1 VIFRRLVRTEQT
13 EKCIKYAQA
22 ATQVA
27 EYIMEQVFRAAS
39 DEITSGND
47 MVIATVVKT
56 SGSTPQKPG
65 AKLLVRADGSGVGT
79 LGGGCVEGD
88 IWFASSQLLQS
99 GGSAEMR
106 DYELN
111 EDLAA
116 EDGLVCGGTMYFLLD
131 PLRKPEAAQEFNDE
145 VVAAYEGGAPVA
157 VASLMKISSD
167 SGLVVGSKLLI
178 RENGSTSGS
187 LGDEELDSNAMNQ
200 ARRLMAMGKND
211 YVTDESGAEY
221 FIEAYTTPP
230 TLVLAG
236 GGHVS
241 KAISNIASSLGF
253 KIFIIDDREDFSNP
267 DRFPEAEQTVVSD
280 YGSAFEKL
288 PIGTNSFIVIATRGH
303 RYDASATASAM
314 RTPASYVGL
323 LGSKRKT
330 ILIFEELF
338 REGFTMEEVQ
348 SVRSPI
354 GLNIS
359 ARTPEEIA
367 LSIMAEIVGFR
378 LGGDGGTLTLDQR
391 LIDKAAEK
399 AAQPAEPVG
408 AD

>member
-1 VIFRRLVRTEQT
+1 
-13 EKCIKYAQA
+13 
-22 ATQVA
+22 
-27 EYIMEQVFRAAS
+27 MEQVFRAAS
-39 DEITSGND
+39 DEMTAANA
-47 MVIATVVKT
+47 MVVATVVKT

-88 IWFASSQLLQS
+88 IWFASSQLLKN
-99 GGSAEMR
+99 GGPAEMR

-116 EDGLVCGGTMYFLLD
+116 QDGLVCGGTMYFLLD
-131 PLRKPEAAQEFNDE
+131 PIREPAEADVFNGE
-145 VVAAYEGGAPVA
+145 VIAAYEGGAPVA
-157 VASLMKISSD
+157 VASLMKVPEGSE
-167 SGLVVGSKLLI
+167 LEVGTKLLI

-187 LGDEELDSNAMNQ
+187 LGDEKLDANAMNE

-211 YVTDESGAEY
+211 YITAESGAEY

-230 TLVLAG
+230 TLVVAG

-241 KAISNIASSLGF
+241 KALSNIATTLGF
-253 KIFIIDDREDFSNP
+253 RIFIIDDREEFSNA

-303 RYDASATASAM
+303 RYDASATAAAM

-330 ILIFEELF
+330 ILIYEELF
-338 REGFTMEEVQ
+338 AEGFTMEEVQ

-367 LSIMAEIVGFR
+367 LSIMSEIVGFR
-378 LGGDGGTLTLDQR
+378 LGGGGGTLKLDQR

-399 AAQPAEPVG
+399 ASSRSGSTEPVS

>member
-1 VIFRRLVRTEQT
+1 
-13 EKCIKYAQA
+13 
-22 ATQVA
+22 
-27 EYIMEQVFRAAS
+27 MEQVFRAAS
-39 DEITSGND
+39 EEAAAGNG
-47 MVIATVVKT
+47 MVVATVVRT

-88 IWFASSQLLQS
+88 IWFAASQLLKS
-99 GGSAEMR
+99 GGPAEMR

-116 EDGLVCGGTMYFLLD
+116 QDGLVCGGTMYFLLD
-131 PLRKPEAAQEFNDE
+131 PIRDEANPNGTKTDPDFNDE
-145 VVAAYEGGAPVA
+145 VLAAYDGGAPVA
-157 VASLMKISSD
+157 VASLMKAPEG
-167 SGLVVGSKLLI
+167 SGLTVGSQLLV
-178 RENGSTSGS
+178 RENGSTAGS
-187 LGDEELDSNAMNQ
+187 LGDEKLDARASVE

-211 YVTDESGAEY
+211 YIVTESGAEF
-221 FIEAYTTPP
+221 FIEAFTTPP

-241 KAISNIASSLGF
+241 RAISNIAKTLGF
-253 KIFIIDDREDFSNP
+253 RIFVIDDREEFSNT

-280 YGSAFEKL
+280 YASGFKKL

-303 RYDASATASAM
+303 RYDTAATAAAM

-323 LGSKRKT
+323 LGSRRKT
-330 ILIFEELF
+330 ILIYEELF
-338 REGFTMEEVQ
+338 AQGFTMEQVK

-354 GLNIS
+354 GLSIS

-367 LSIMAEIVGFR
+367 LSIMAEIVAFR
-378 LGGDGGTLTLDQR
+378 LGGDGGTLKLDDR
-391 LIDKAAEK
+391 LIQKAAEK
-399 AAQPAEPVG
+399 AARKDGPTLATAESVG

>member
-1 VIFRRLVRTEQT
+1 
-13 EKCIKYAQA
+13 
-22 ATQVA
+22 
-27 EYIMEQVFRAAS
+27 MEQVFRAAS
-39 DEITSGND
+39 EEAAAGNG
-47 MVIATVVKT
+47 MVVATVVRT

-88 IWFASSQLLQS
+88 IWFAASQLLKS
-99 GGSAEMR
+99 GGPAEMR

-116 EDGLVCGGTMYFLLD
+116 QDGLVCGGTMYFLLD
-131 PLRKPEAAQEFNDE
+131 PIRDEANPNGTKADPDFNDE
-145 VVAAYEGGAPVA
+145 VLAAYDGGAPVA
-157 VASLMKISSD
+157 VASLMKAPEG
-167 SGLVVGSKLLI
+167 SGLTVGSQLLV
-178 RENGSTSGS
+178 RENGSTAGS
-187 LGDEELDSNAMNQ
+187 LGDEKLDSRASVE

-211 YVTDESGAEY
+211 YIVTESGAEF

-241 KAISNIASSLGF
+241 RAISNIAKTLGF
-253 KIFIIDDREDFSNP
+253 RIFVIDDRGEFSNT

-280 YGSAFEKL
+280 YTSGFEKL
-288 PIGTNSFIVIATRGH
+288 PIGTNSFIVIVTRGH
-303 RYDASATASAM
+303 RYDTAATAAAM

-323 LGSKRKT
+323 LGSRRKT
-330 ILIFEELF
+330 ILIYEELF
-338 REGFTMEEVQ
+338 AQGFTMEQVK

-354 GLNIS
+354 GLSIS

-367 LSIMAEIVGFR
+367 LSIMAEIVAFR
-378 LGGDGGTLTLDQR
+378 LGGDGGTLKLDDR
-391 LIDKAAEK
+391 LIQKAAEK
-399 AAQPAEPVG
+399 AARKDGPTLATAESVG

>member
-1 VIFRRLVRTEQT
+1 
-13 EKCIKYAQA
+13 
-22 ATQVA
+22 
-27 EYIMEQVFRAAS
+27 MEQVFLAAS
-39 DEITSGND
+39 DEKTAGND
-47 MVIATVVKT
+47 MVVATVVKT

-88 IWFASSQLLQS
+88 IWFAASQLLKS

-116 EDGLVCGGTMYFLLD
+116 QDGLVCGGTMYFLLD
-131 PLRKPEAAQEFNDE
+131 PVRKEAPESDFNDE
-145 VVAAYEGGAPVA
+145 VIAAYEGGAPVS
-157 VASLMKISSD
+157 VASLMNVPDGSE
-167 SGLVVGSKLLI
+167 LVVGSKLLV
-178 RENGSTSGS
+178 RENGSTAGS
-187 LGDEELDSNAMNQ
+187 LGDEKLDANAINE

-211 YVTDESGAEY
+211 YITTESGAEF

-241 KAISNIASSLGF
+241 KAISNIASTLGF
-253 KIFIIDDREDFSNP
+253 RIFVIDDREEFSSAE
-267 DRFPEAEQTVVSD
+267 RFPEAEQTVVSD

-330 ILIFEELF
+330 ILIYEELF
-338 REGFTMEEVQ
+338 AQGFTMDEVQ
-348 SVRSPI
+348 AVRSPI
-354 GLNIS
+354 GLDIS
-359 ARTPEEIA
+359 ARTPQEIA
-367 LSIMAEIVGFR
+367 LSIMSEIVGFR
-378 LGGDGGTLTLDQR
+378 LGGDGGTLKLDQR

-399 AAQPAEPVG
+399 AARRSESTIPAETVG

>member
-1 VIFRRLVRTEQT
+1 MIFRRLVRTEQT

-187 LGDEELDSNAMNQ
+187 LGDEKLDSNAMNQ

>member
-1 VIFRRLVRTEQT
+1 
-13 EKCIKYAQA
+13 
-22 ATQVA
+22 
-27 EYIMEQVFRAAS
+27 
-39 DEITSGND
+39 
-47 MVIATVVKT
+47 MVVATVVRT

-88 IWFASSQLLQS
+88 IWFAASQLLKS
-99 GGSAEMR
+99 GGPAEMR

-116 EDGLVCGGTMYFLLD
+116 QDGLVCGGTMYFLLD
-131 PLRKPEAAQEFNDE
+131 PIRDEANPNGTKANPDFNDE
-145 VVAAYEGGAPVA
+145 VLAAYDGGVPVA
-157 VASLMKISSD
+157 VASLMKAPEG
-167 SGLVVGSKLLI
+167 SGLTVGSQLLV
-178 RENGSTSGS
+178 RENGSTAGS
-187 LGDEELDSNAMNQ
+187 LGDEELDDRASVE

-211 YVTDESGAEY
+211 YIVTESGAEF

-241 KAISNIASSLGF
+241 RAISNIAKTLSF
-253 KIFIIDDREDFSNP
+253 RIFVIDDREEFSNA
-267 DRFPEAEQTVVSD
+267 DRFPEAEQTIVSD
-280 YGSAFEKL
+280 YASGFEKL

-303 RYDASATASAM
+303 RYDTAATAAAM

-323 LGSKRKT
+323 LGSRRKT
-330 ILIFEELF
+330 ILIYEELF
-338 REGFTMEEVQ
+338 AQGFTMEQVK

-354 GLNIS
+354 GLSIS

-367 LSIMAEIVGFR
+367 LSIMAEIVAFR
-378 LGGDGGTLTLDQR
+378 LGGDGGTLKLDDR
-391 LIDKAAEK
+391 LIQKAAEK
-399 AAQPAEPVG
+399 AVRKDGPTLATAESVG